1 MDEGFIFGSSV
12 NLWEVDKNERVRISI
27 ATSLEKI
34 FKYMTKFMINILIIN
49 YPKIIINELFRK
61 IVIYDMM

>member
-34 FKYMTKFMINILIIN
+34 FKYMTKFMTSILIIKDSN
-49 YPKIIINELFRK
+49 
-61 IVIYDMM
+61 D